1 MHPDLSKLTNKE
13 REAYQFL
20 NTHQQ
25 LISYMSLRDIAKQTH
40 ISTATI
46 LRLITKMGYKSFQEY
61 KFSLKEDESVDL
73 SYDLT
78 EIIKALKHLEDDY
91 YEEKLYEIAGLLKET
106 NAVIFHGIGGSA
118 PIAAYGARK
127 LAETGLFSFS
137 SSDPFFINAS
147 MLKQRADIFL
157 SISGNTKEILD
168 LATLVSKDK
177 ESGQFS
183 IAITA
188 NLSSELAKLCDWTIA
203 YSLTIKRDQQFI
215 STSQLVTVAIIEKL
229 TYLIKTL
236 SLLF

>member
-61 KFSLKEDESVDL
+61 KFSLKQDESVDL

-177 ESGQFS
+177 ENGSFS

-203 YSLTIKRDQQFI
+203 YPLTIKRDQQFI

-236 SLLF
+236 S

>member
-1 MHPDLSKLTNKE
+1 MHLDLSKLTNKE
-13 REAYQFL
+13 REAYQFF

-147 MLKQRADIFL
+147 MIKQRADIFL

-168 LATLVSKDK
+168 LAALVSK
-177 ESGQFS
+177 GQENGSFS

-188 NLSSELAKLCDWTIA
+188 NLSSELARLCDWTIA
-203 YSLTIKRDQQFI
+203 YPLTIKRDQQFI

-236 SLLF
+236 S

>member
-127 LAETGLFSFS
+127 LAEAGLLSFS

-147 MLKQRADIFL
+147 ILKQRADIFL

-177 ESGQFS
+177 ENGSFS

-188 NLSSELAKLCDWTIA
+188 NLSSDLAKLCDWTIA
-203 YSLTIKRDQQFI
+203 YPLTIKRDQQFI

-236 SLLF
+236 S

>member
-168 LATLVSKDK
+168 LATLVSKDN

-188 NLSSELAKLCDWTIA
+188 NLSSDLAKLCDWTIA
-203 YSLTIKRDQQFI
+203 YPLTIKRDQQFI

-236 SLLF
+236 S

>member
-91 YEEKLYEIAGLLKET
+91 YEEKLYEIAGMERESWLKQDFFPFHQ
-106 NAVIFHGIGGSA
+106 VI
-118 PIAAYGARK
+118 P
-127 LAETGLFSFS
+127 S
-137 SSDPFFINAS
+137 SSTLQCLN
-147 MLKQRADIFL
+147 KEQ
-157 SISGNTKEILD
+157 ISFY
-168 LATLVSKDK
+168 
-177 ESGQFS
+177 Q
-183 IAITA
+183 
-188 NLSSELAKLCDWTIA
+188 
-203 YSLTIKRDQQFI
+203 
-215 STSQLVTVAIIEKL
+215 
-229 TYLIKTL
+229 
-236 SLLF
+236 

>member
-61 KFSLKEDESVDL
+61 KFSLKQDESVDL
-73 SYDLT
+73 SYDLI

-168 LATLVSKDK
+168 LATLVSK
-177 ESGQFS
+177 GQENDSFS

-203 YSLTIKRDQQFI
+203 YPLSIKRDQQFI

-236 SLLF
+236 S

>member
-61 KFSLKEDESVDL
+61 KFSLKQDESVDL

-188 NLSSELAKLCDWTIA
+188 NLSSDLAKLCDWTIA
-203 YSLTIKRDQQFI
+203 YPLTIKRDQQFI

-236 SLLF
+236 S

>member
-40 ISTATI
+40 ILTATI

-203 YSLTIKRDQQFI
+203 YPLTIKRDQQFI

-236 SLLF
+236 S

>member
-25 LISYMSLRDIAKQTH
+25 LISYMSLRDIAQQTH

-61 KFSLKEDESVDL
+61 KFSLKQDESVDL

-127 LAETGLFSFS
+127 LAETGLLSFS

-147 MLKQRADIFL
+147 ILKQRADIFL

-203 YSLTIKRDQQFI
+203 YPLTIKRDQQFI
-215 STSQLVTVAIIEKL
+215 STSQRVTVAIIEKL

-236 SLLF
+236 S

>member
-25 LISYMSLRDIAKQTH
+25 LISYMSLRDIAQQTH

-46 LRLITKMGYKSFQEY
+46 LRLITKMGYKSFREY
-61 KFSLKEDESVDL
+61 KFSLKQDESVDL

-177 ESGQFS
+177 ENGSFS

-203 YSLTIKRDQQFI
+203 YPLTIKRDQQFI

-236 SLLF
+236 S

>member
-1 MHPDLSKLTNKE
+1 MHLDLSKLTNKE

-20 NTHQQ
+20 HTHQQ

-147 MLKQRADIFL
+147 MLKQRANIFL

-168 LATLVSKDK
+168 LATLVSK
-177 ESGQFS
+177 GQENGSFS

-203 YSLTIKRDQQFI
+203 YPLTIKRDQQFI

-236 SLLF
+236 S

>member
-91 YEEKLYEIAGLLKET
+91 YEEKLYEIAGE
-106 NAVIFHGIGGSA
+106 
-118 PIAAYGARK
+118 
-127 LAETGLFSFS
+127 
-137 SSDPFFINAS
+137 
-147 MLKQRADIFL
+147 
-157 SISGNTKEILD
+157 
-168 LATLVSKDK
+168 
-177 ESGQFS
+177 
-183 IAITA
+183 
-188 NLSSELAKLCDWTIA
+188 
-203 YSLTIKRDQQFI
+203 RD
-215 STSQLVTVAIIEKL
+215 
-229 TYLIKTL
+229 
-236 SLLF
+236 

>member
-177 ESGQFS
+177 ESGHFS

-203 YSLTIKRDQQFI
+203 YPLTIKRDQQFI

-236 SLLF
+236 S

>member
-177 ESGQFS
+177 ENGSFS

-188 NLSSELAKLCDWTIA
+188 NLSSDLAKLCDWTIA
-203 YSLTIKRDQQFI
+203 YPLTIKRDQQFI

-236 SLLF
+236 S

>member
-46 LRLITKMGYKSFQEY
+46 LRLITKMVYKSFQEY
-61 KFSLKEDESVDL
+61 KFSLKQDESVDL

-168 LATLVSKDK
+168 LATLVSKDN

-203 YSLTIKRDQQFI
+203 YPLTIKRDQQFI

-236 SLLF
+236 S

>member
-61 KFSLKEDESVDL
+61 KFSLKQDESVDL

-106 NAVIFHGIGGSA
+106 NAVIFHGIGASA
-118 PIAAYGARK
+118 SIAAYGARK
-127 LAETGLFSFS
+127 LAEAGLFAFS

-147 MLKQRADIFL
+147 MLKQRVDIFL

-168 LATLVSKDK
+168 LATLVSKDN

-188 NLSSELAKLCDWTIA
+188 NLSSDLAKLCDWTIA
-203 YSLTIKRDQQFI
+203 YPLTIKRDQQFI

-236 SLLF
+236 S

>member
-61 KFSLKEDESVDL
+61 KFSLKQDESVDL

-177 ESGQFS
+177 ENGSFS

-188 NLSSELAKLCDWTIA
+188 NLSSDLAKFCDWTIA
-203 YSLTIKRDQQFI
+203 YPLTIKRDQQFI

-236 SLLF
+236 S

>member
-61 KFSLKEDESVDL
+61 KFSLKQDESVDL

-147 MLKQRADIFL
+147 MVKQRADIFL

-168 LATLVSKDK
+168 LATLVSKDN

-188 NLSSELAKLCDWTIA
+188 NLSSDLAKLCDWTIA
-203 YSLTIKRDQQFI
+203 YPLTIKRDQQFI

-236 SLLF
+236 S

>member
-177 ESGQFS
+177 ENGSFS

-203 YSLTIKRDQQFI
+203 YPLTIKRDQQFI

-236 SLLF
+236 S

>member
-203 YSLTIKRDQQFI
+203 YPLTIKRDQQFI

-236 SLLF
+236 S

>member
-61 KFSLKEDESVDL
+61 KFSLKQDESVDL

-236 SLLF
+236 S

>member
-61 KFSLKEDESVDL
+61 KFSLKQDESVDL

-177 ESGQFS
+177 ENGSFS

-188 NLSSELAKLCDWTIA
+188 NLSSELARLCDWTIA
-203 YSLTIKRDQQFI
+203 YPLTIKRDQQFI

-236 SLLF
+236 S

>member
-147 MLKQRADIFL
+147 ILKQRADIFL

-177 ESGQFS
+177 ENGSFS

-203 YSLTIKRDQQFI
+203 YPLTIKRDQQFI

-236 SLLF
+236 S

>member
-61 KFSLKEDESVDL
+61 KFSLKQDESVDL

-168 LATLVSKDK
+168 LATLVSKDN

-188 NLSSELAKLCDWTIA
+188 NLSSDLAKLCDWTIE
-203 YSLTIKRDQQFI
+203 YPLTIKRDQQFI

-236 SLLF
+236 S

>member
-127 LAETGLFSFS
+127 LAEAGLLSFS

-147 MLKQRADIFL
+147 ILKQRADIFL

-177 ESGQFS
+177 ENGSFS

-188 NLSSELAKLCDWTIA
+188 NLSSDLAKFCDWTIA
-203 YSLTIKRDQQFI
+203 YPLTIKRDQQFI

-236 SLLF
+236 S

>member
-106 NAVIFHGIGGSA
+106 NAVIFHGIGASA
-118 PIAAYGARK
+118 SIAAYGARK
-127 LAETGLFSFS
+127 LAEAGLLAFS

-203 YSLTIKRDQQFI
+203 YPLTIKRDQQFI

-236 SLLF
+236 S

>member
-13 REAYQFL
+13 LEAYQYL
-20 NTHQQ
+20 STHRDQV
-25 LISYMSLRDIAKQTH
+25 SYMSLRDVAHQTH

-46 LRLITKMGYKSFQEY
+46 LRLITKLGYKSFQEY
-61 KFSLKEDESVDL
+61 KFSLKQEPSVEL

-78 EIIKALKHLEDDY
+78 EIINALKHLEDDY
-91 YEEKLYEIAGLLKET
+91 YEEKLYEIAGLLKEA
-106 NAVIFHGIGGSA
+106 NAVIFHGIGASA
-118 PIAAYGARK
+118 SIAAYGARK
-127 LAETGLFSFS
+127 LAEAELFAFS

-147 MLKQRADIFL
+147 MVKQRADIFL
-157 SISGNTKEILD
+157 SLSGNTKEILD

-177 ESGQFS
+177 ENGQSS

-203 YSLTIKRDQQFI
+203 YPLTIKRDQQFI

-229 TYLIKTL
+229 AYIIKTL
-236 SLLF
+236 S

>member
-61 KFSLKEDESVDL
+61 KFSLKQDESVDL

-177 ESGQFS
+177 ENGSFS

-188 NLSSELAKLCDWTIA
+188 NLSSDLAKLCDWTIA

-236 SLLF
+236 S

>member
-1 MHPDLSKLTNKE
+1 MHLDLSKLTNKE

-61 KFSLKEDESVDL
+61 KFSLKQDESVDL

-147 MLKQRADIFL
+147 MVKQRADIFL

-177 ESGQFS
+177 ENGSFS

-188 NLSSELAKLCDWTIA
+188 NLSSDLAKLCDWTIA
-203 YSLTIKRDQQFI
+203 YPLTIKRDQQFI

-236 SLLF
+236 S

>member
-61 KFSLKEDESVDL
+61 KISLKQDESVDL

-106 NAVIFHGIGGSA
+106 NAVIFYGIGGSA

-177 ESGQFS
+177 ENGSFS

-188 NLSSELAKLCDWTIA
+188 NLSSDLAKFCDWTIA
-203 YSLTIKRDQQFI
+203 YPLTIKRDQQFI

-236 SLLF
+236 S

>member
-1 MHPDLSKLTNKE
+1 M
-13 REAYQFL
+13 
-20 NTHQQ
+20 
-25 LISYMSLRDIAKQTH
+25 
-40 ISTATI
+40 
-46 LRLITKMGYKSFQEY
+46 RLQE
-61 KFSLKEDESVDL
+61 
-73 SYDLT
+73 
-78 EIIKALKHLEDDY
+78 
-91 YEEKLYEIAGLLKET
+91 ET

-203 YSLTIKRDQQFI
+203 YPLTIKRDQQFI

-236 SLLF
+236 S

>member
-1 MHPDLSKLTNKE
+1 MHLDLSKLTNKE

-61 KFSLKEDESVDL
+61 KFSLKQDESVDL

-118 PIAAYGARK
+118 TIAAYGARK

-168 LATLVSKDK
+168 LATLVSK
-177 ESGQFS
+177 GQENGSFT

-203 YSLTIKRDQQFI
+203 YPLTIKRDQQFI

-236 SLLF
+236 S

>member
-1 MHPDLSKLTNKE
+1 MHLDLSKLTNKE

-61 KFSLKEDESVDL
+61 KFSLKQDESVDL

-168 LATLVSKDK
+168 LATLVSK
-177 ESGQFS
+177 GQENDSFS

-203 YSLTIKRDQQFI
+203 YPLSIKRDQQFI

-236 SLLF
+236 S

>member
-61 KFSLKEDESVDL
+61 KFSLKQDESVDL

-177 ESGQFS
+177 ENGSFS

-188 NLSSELAKLCDWTIA
+188 NLSSDLAKLCDWTIA
-203 YSLTIKRDQQFI
+203 YPLTIKRDQQFI

-236 SLLF
+236 S

>member
-61 KFSLKEDESVDL
+61 KFSLKQDESVDL

-127 LAETGLFSFS
+127 LAETGLLSFS

-147 MLKQRADIFL
+147 ILKQRADIFL

-203 YSLTIKRDQQFI
+203 YPLTIKRDQQFI

-236 SLLF
+236 S

>member
-177 ESGQFS
+177 ESGSFS

-203 YSLTIKRDQQFI
+203 YPLTIKRDQQFI

-236 SLLF
+236 S